1 MFSKQPAAK
10 GSDLRIYQGS
20 EMTDISYQL
29 YSSRN
34 FSDLPRQAAM
44 LAGIG
49 YKNVEPFGGLM
60 ADVGALRAALQ
71 ENGLAAP
78 SAHVGAPALREDF
91 AGTAKKLT
99 ELGVKIMIVPAVP
112 PAERT
117 QDRAG
122 WESLGRELGGWAK
135 KAADHGLRFAWHNHA
150 FEFATLPDG
159 SLPIEHILG
168 DDPSVLFQVDIAWIV
183 RGNQDPVDW
192 IRRYAPRVVSFHVK
206 DLAPEGE
213 CVDEDGWADVGYGRL
228 DWKALLPVMRSTPAT
243 LYTLEH
249 DNPNDDERF
258 ASRSFATVSNW

>member
-1 MFSKQPAAK
+1 MGS
-10 GSDLRIYQGS
+10 GSDFQISKGF
-20 EMTDISYQL
+20 EMTDVSYQL

-34 FSDLPRQAAM
+34 FPDLARQAAM
-44 LAGIG
+44 LADIG
-49 YKNVEPFGGLM
+49 YKNVEPFGGLFG
-60 ADVGALRAALQ
+60 DVGALRAALQ
-71 ENGLAAP
+71 QNGLAAP
-78 SAHVGAPALREDF
+78 SAHIGAPALRENF
-91 AGTAKKLT
+91 ASTAQTLT

-122 WESLGRELGGWAK
+122 WQSLGRELSEWAK
-135 KAADHGLRFAWHNHA
+135 QAADHGLRFAWHNHA
-150 FEFATLPDG
+150 FEFAALSDG
-159 SLPIEHILG
+159 TFPIEHILG
-168 DDPSVLFQVDIAWIV
+168 DDPSVLFQVDIAWIA
-183 RGNQDPVDW
+183 RGNQNPVDW
-192 IRRYAPRVVSFHVK
+192 IKRYAPRVVSFHVK

-249 DNPNDDERF
+249 DNPNDDARF